1 MLAKQIV
8 FNGNL
13 SEAWYPAVLL
23 LLVGVCVL
31 YAAGLAIYRLYLSP
45 LAAFPGPKLA
55 AVTAW
60 YETYFELVNNGGGHF
75 TFEIM
80 RMHEK
85 YGQYRENWPCAALKM
100 FDRTYRAY

>member
-8 FNGNL
+8 PNL
-13 SEAWYPAVLL
+13 IPSQATYSTALVLL
-23 LLVGVCVL
+23 PALVVIYGL
-31 YAAGLAIYRLYLSP
+31 GLAIYRLYLSP
-45 LAAFPGPKLA
+45 LAPFPGPKLA

-60 YETYFELVNNGGGHF
+60 YETYFEIVKNGGGHF

-85 YGQYRENWPCAALKM
+85 YGQ
-100 FDRTYRAY
+100 